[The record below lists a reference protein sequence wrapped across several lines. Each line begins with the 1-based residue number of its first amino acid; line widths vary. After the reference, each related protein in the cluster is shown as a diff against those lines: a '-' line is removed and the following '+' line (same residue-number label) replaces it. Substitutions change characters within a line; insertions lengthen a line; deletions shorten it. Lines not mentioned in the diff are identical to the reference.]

1 MQKEKLSTLKQTGG
15 LLMNRRVFVK
25 NIVAGS
31 SGLILGAGPF
41 AAFGR
46 EDLVKLTLLHTN
58 DLHSQI
64 EPFDDSHPR
73 FAGRAGLARVSQFV
87 RNCRAEN
94 PNLLLLDAGDF
105 FQGTPYFNFFGG
117 EMILKMMTE
126 IGYDAGTLGN
136 HEFDNGLVGLAGP
149 VEHAGFPLINSNY
162 DFSGTILDGK
172 FPRYR
177 IFEKSGIR
185 VGIYGLG
192 IELSGLVNQKQYGGV
207 RYNDPVRVALEM
219 EQFLSAGRK
228 CDLVVC
234 LSHLGLRYQDD
245 KISDMDLAA
254 QTLST
259 DVIIGGHTHS
269 RLDEPLM
276 VENKGGRM
284 VVVNQAH
291 YAGLV
296 VGRLDFVFE
305 KGPRRRKSVVAANRE
320 I

>member
-1 MQKEKLSTLKQTGG
+1 
-15 LLMNRRVFVK
+15 MNRRVFVK
-25 NIVAGS
+25 NILAGS
-31 SGLILGAGPF
+31 SGLILGAGPL
-41 AAFGR
+41 AAFAR
-46 EDLVKLTLLHTN
+46 QNQVRLTLLHTN

-87 RNCRAEN
+87 RKCRAEN
-94 PNLLLLDAGDF
+94 PNLMLLDAGDF

-117 EMILKMMTE
+117 EMMLKLMTE

-136 HEFDNGLVGLAGP
+136 HEFDNGLDGLAGP
-149 VEHAGFPLINSNY
+149 LTHAGFPLINSNY

-177 IFEKSGIR
+177 IFNKSGIR

-192 IELSGLVNQKQYGGV
+192 IELSGLVNQKQSGGV

-219 EQFLSAGRK
+219 EQFLSDRQK

-245 KISDMDLAA
+245 KISDLGLAA
-254 QTLST
+254 QTFST

-269 RLDEPLM
+269 RLEEPLL
-276 VENKGGRM
+276 VENQSGRM

-291 YAGLV
+291 YAGLM

-305 KGPRRRKSVVAANRE
+305 KGPRRRKSMVAGNRDL
-320 I
+320 